1 MSHSQPALDVFFYF
15 QKQELKLSF
24 NSPNQ
29 AASYQNRNRESRIF
43 ANEPSAVYLPL
54 APSMVYLRDSS
65 KGLVIGF
72 AKSEDAD
79 LWCRASILGQK
90 HGHYEVHIGRGWTDE
105 QLNQA
110 LQIQHQPY
118 VPKSSSRPQSIQS
131 TIEPTPP
138 SSSGSDSNLKPSSSP
153 PQGLPLSQDES
164 PSACQS
170 SRAPYLPSALAIGS
184 SQAAAQRSK
193 SPGRT
198 LPPALLPQGTATPRY
213 SAQDSFQTPIPF

>member
-1 MSHSQPALDVFFYF
+1 MSHPQPALDVFFYF

-79 LWCRASILGQK
+79 LWCRTSILGQK

-118 VPKSSSRPQSIQS
+118 VPKSNSRPQNCAKI
-131 TIEPTPP
+131 TISWSCFTA
-138 SSSGSDSNLKPSSSP
+138 LI
-153 PQGLPLSQDES
+153 
-164 PSACQS
+164 AA
-170 SRAPYLPSALAIGS
+170 SRNGYASVFG
-184 SQAAAQRSK
+184 
-193 SPGRT
+193 PGRVSSIDPFLT
-198 LPPALLPQGTATPRY
+198 HALLAYLASQLY
-213 SAQDSFQTPIPF
+213 LSASVLRLQDLVLTSSYHQAGGFILGQERLVEHQLSGLHVS

>member
-1 MSHSQPALDVFFYF
+1 MSNSQPALDVFFYF

-43 ANEPSAVYLPL
+43 ANEPNAVYLPL

-79 LWCRASILGQK
+79 LWCRTSILGQK

-118 VPKSSSRPQSIQS
+118 VSKSNSRPQSIQS
-131 TIEPTPP
+131 NIEPTPP
-138 SSSGSDSNLKPSSSP
+138 SSSGSDTHRKSLSST
-153 PQGLPLSQDES
+153 QGLSLPRDES
-164 PSACQS
+164 PSSSQS
-170 SRAPYLPSALAIGS
+170 SRASYIPSSLAIGS
-184 SQAAAQRSK
+184 SKNAQRSK

-198 LPPALLPQGTATPRY
+198 LPPALLPQGTAMPRY
-213 SAQDSFQTPIPF
+213 SAQDIPF

>member
-1 MSHSQPALDVFFYF
+1 MMSNSQPVLDVFFYF

-43 ANEPSAVYLPL
+43 ANEPNAVYLPL

-79 LWCRASILGQK
+79 LWCRTSILGQK
-90 HGHYEVHIGRGWTDE
+90 HGHYEVHISRGWTDE

-118 VPKSSSRPQSIQS
+118 VPKSTSRPQSIQS
-131 TIEPTPP
+131 NIEPTPP
-138 SSSGSDSNLKPSSSP
+138 SSAGSDTDKNPSSSS
-153 PQGLPLSQDES
+153 PQGLSLLPRDES
-164 PSACQS
+164 PSSSQT
-170 SRAPYLPSALAIGS
+170 SRASYIPSSLAIGS
-184 SQAAAQRSK
+184 SKTAQRSK

-198 LPPALLPQGTATPRY
+198 LPAALLPQGTATPRY
-213 SAQDSFQTPIPF
+213 SSQDIPF